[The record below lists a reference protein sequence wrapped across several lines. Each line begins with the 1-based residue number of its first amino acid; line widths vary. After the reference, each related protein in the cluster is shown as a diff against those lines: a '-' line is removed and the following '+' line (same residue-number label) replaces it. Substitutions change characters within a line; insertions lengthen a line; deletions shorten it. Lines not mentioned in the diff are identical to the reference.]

1 VERMTLE
8 LTLTSSETA
17 ALLDVHPSTVKRWC
31 NEGELA
37 FDTTHGGHRRIRLAD
52 AVDLSRRRGITTVL
66 SPFHPYEPHVWE
78 AFQEI
83 RRHDSF
89 DRLHQLAMGWIVR
102 GQIRRVGL
110 LYDALAREELLPF
123 HRFADEA
130 VAGLMRRVG
139 EAWAEGRL
147 RVAEEHVV
155 SQTMAEVMLRLT
167 VPPTGGLPAPDAPVA
182 VVGTL
187 DGNQHHLGALVVR
200 VALER
205 RGWEVCYL
213 GPDVPVEDFDAM
225 QRSRSAALVCI
236 SLPPPASGGDVA
248 RVVRVLGERYD
259 PSHPYALAIGGQFG
273 EDADPGL
280 LTGAFE
286 SVGTF
291 RTCQAFDAALERGFA
306 PEPVLTA

>member
-1 VERMTLE
+1 VERITLE

-31 NEGELA
+31 NDGELP

-52 AVDLSRRRGITTVL
+52 AVELARKRGIETVL

-78 AFQEI
+78 ALQEI
-83 RRHDSF
+83 RQRDSF
-89 DRLHQLAMGWIVR
+89 DRLLQLAMGWIVR
-102 GQIRRVGL
+102 GRIRWVAL
-110 LYDALAREELLPF
+110 LFDALAREELVPF

-130 VAGLMRRVG
+130 VAGLMERVG
-139 EAWAEGRL
+139 VAWAEGRL

-155 SQTMAEVMLRLT
+155 SQAMTEVLLRLT
-167 VPPTGGLPAPDAPVA
+167 VSPGETLLGSTAPVA

-187 DGNQHHLGALVVR
+187 EGNQHHIGALVVR

-225 QRSRSAALVCI
+225 QRSRDATLVCV

-259 PSHPYALAIGGQFG
+259 AARPYALAIGGQFG
-273 EDADPGL
+273 GDVEPGL
-280 LTGAFE
+280 LTGAFT

-291 RTCQAFDAALERGFA
+291 GSCEALEAALERGFA
-306 PEPVLTA
+306 PEPAVSA